1 MRLRVPRLLRLLI
14 SRFMKRLLFTMFLF
28 GASASSVLAYASPGQ
43 PTGLVNDFANILTP
57 AQKSA
62 LEVKLGNYARP
73 AGVQIAVV
81 TIPSLG
87 GDTIENFAHS
97 LFQEWGIGSKASNKG
112 LLLLIAL
119 KDHKAR
125 LEVGYGLEGTL
136 TDLLTSKIQEQ
147 YMIPQFKAGDYAG
160 GIKDAV
166 GQVAGILKGDVSVD
180 TYQEPEVVDQPIY
193 VPVSIWSKITNDF
206 FPFFLYLILPSLVF
220 FFQLIVYS
228 MARSKSYWMGGA
240 IFGGIGLTVT
250 ELLFAG
256 FSNADPFSFFKLAT
270 VGFVSVICTCLG
282 LIIDYRLSKKGVTEK
297 SFAEFIKK
305 GSSRSGGSSIGFL
318 DISDSTFGGD
328 SSSDSFGGFGG
339 GSSGGGGSSS
349 SW

>member
-1 MRLRVPRLLRLLI
+1 
-14 SRFMKRLLFTMFLF
+14 MKKCRQILFLVATLFLF
-28 GASASSVLAYASPGQ
+28 VTSTISVKSVYAYKNPGA
-43 PTGLVNDFANILTP
+43 PTGFADDFAGVIDQDSEQQLESSLTE
-57 AQKSA
+57 
-62 LEVKLGNYARP
+62 LEQQT
-73 AGVQIAVV
+73 GVEFSVV
-81 TIPSLG
+81 TVKSLG

-97 LFQEWGIGSKASNKG
+97 LFQDWGIGAKASNKG
-112 LLLLIAL
+112 LLLLIAI
-119 KDHKAR
+119 KDHRAR
-125 LEVGYGLEGTL
+125 FEVGYGLEGTL
-136 TDLLTSKIQEQ
+136 TDLLTSKIQQQ
-147 YMIPQFKAGDYAG
+147 YMIPQFKAGDYTG
-160 GIKDAV
+160 GIKDAI
-166 GQVAGILKGDVSVD
+166 GQVVGILKGDVSVD
-180 TYQEPEVVDQPIY
+180 TYQTPEVVDQPVY
-193 VPVSIWSKITNDF
+193 VPVSIWSKITSDF
-206 FPFFLYLILPSLVF
+206 FPFFLYLIFPSLIF

-240 IFGGIGLTVT
+240 LFGGVGLTVT

-256 FSNADPFSFFKLAT
+256 FSNADPFSFFKLGT
-270 VGFVSVICTCLG
+270 VGLVSVFCTCLG

-305 GSSRSGGSSIGFL
+305 GSAQTGGSSIGFL